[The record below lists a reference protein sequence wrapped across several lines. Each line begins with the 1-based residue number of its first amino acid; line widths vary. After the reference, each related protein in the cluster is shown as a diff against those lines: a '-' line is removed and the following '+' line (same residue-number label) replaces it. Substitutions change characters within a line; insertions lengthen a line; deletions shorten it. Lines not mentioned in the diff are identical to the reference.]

1 MAISATQDGPD
12 LVGEIIG
19 ERYRIEEVVGAG
31 GMATVY
37 KAADL
42 TLERPVAVK
51 VMRREVVKEADQL
64 ERFRREARAAAKL
77 SHPHI
82 VTVIDAGEEN
92 SRPYI
97 VFEYV
102 PGETLKQ
109 RIRSEGPLPV
119 PEAVAYSIEIGSALV
134 AAHGAGLVHRDVKP
148 QNVLIDPHGH
158 AKVADFGIARELEAS
173 DGLTKT
179 GRVLGTTDYVSP
191 EQAMGE
197 EVSGQSDVYSLGIV
211 LYEML
216 TGEVPFKGENHVAV
230 AMKHVKDPLP
240 DVQAIR
246 PEISHAL
253 AAVVEKMT
261 AKEPVDRY
269 LTAAS
274 AVSDLEDILAIESAR
289 AGGITG
295 EATVVF
301 DSLPKRSRRLAP
313 EGVSHPTRTRIAWLV
328 SALAA
333 IGIVLLLVSQIERG
347 SGGDRPGA
355 RALAG
360 TPIALKSAGS
370 FDPFALS
377 GGLVEHDEEA
387 HNAIDSH
394 PSTDWT
400 TESYQQGVLG
410 KQGVG
415 LWVRTFRPAT
425 AATATIRTPDS
436 SLSVTIYGAKTSL
449 PTALGG
455 WKKLG
460 SASGDINGRRIK
472 LTKVPSLRYYMIW
485 ITALPAPVGG
495 VSRAHISEFILRR

>member
-1 MAISATQDGPD
+1 MAISATQDGPE
-12 LVGEIIG
+12 LVGEVVG
-19 ERYRIEEVVGAG
+19 DRYRIDEVVGAG

-37 KAADL
+37 KAFDQ

-77 SHPHI
+77 SHAHI

-109 RIRSEGPLPV
+109 RIKSEGPLPI
-119 PEAVAYSIEIGSALV
+119 PEAVAYAIEIGSALV
-134 AAHGAGLVHRDVKP
+134 AAHAAGLVHRDVKP
-148 QNVLIDPHGH
+148 QNVLLDTQGH

-197 EVSGQSDVYSLGIV
+197 DVTGQSDVYSLGIV

-216 TGEVPFKGENHVAV
+216 TGDVPFKGENHVAV
-230 AMKHVKDPLP
+230 AMKHVKDQLP
-240 DVQAIR
+240 DIQASR
-246 PEISHAL
+246 PEVSNAL

-261 AKEPVDRY
+261 EKEPVDRY

-274 AVSDLEDILAIESAR
+274 AVSDLEDVLAMESAR

-295 EATVVF
+295 EATIVF

-313 EGVSHPTRTRIAWLV
+313 EGISHPMRTRIAWLV
-328 SALAA
+328 AALAS
-333 IGIVLLLVSQIERG
+333 IGIVLLLISQLEPG
-347 SGGDRPGA
+347 SGGRDTG
-355 RALAG
+355 RAAATG
-360 TPIALKSAGS
+360 TLIPFKSSGS
-370 FDPFALS
+370 FDPYAL
-377 GGLVEHDEEA
+377 GGGNDEHTEEA
-387 HNAIDSH
+387 HNAFDGNAN
-394 PSTDWT
+394 TDWT
-400 TESYQQGVLG
+400 TEQYQNGVLG
-410 KQGVG
+410 KPGVG
-415 LWVRTFRPAT
+415 LWGLTYKPAT
-425 AATATIRTPDS
+425 AATATVRTPDDK
-436 SLSVTIYGAKTSL
+436 LSVTIYGAKSL
-449 PTALGG
+449 PTDLAG
-455 WKKLG
+455 WTRLG
-460 SASGDINGRRIK
+460 SASGDVNGKRIK
-472 LTKVPSLRYYMIW
+472 LAKTAGLRYYMAW
-485 ITALPAPVGG
+485 ITALPSPQNGF
-495 VSRAHISEFILRR
+495 SRAHISEFILRR

>member
-1 MAISATQDGPD
+1 MAISATQDGPE
-12 LVGEIIG
+12 LVGEIVG
-19 ERYRIEEVVGAG
+19 DRYRIEEVVGAG

-37 KAADL
+37 KAFDQ

-77 SHPHI
+77 SHAHI

-109 RIRSEGPLPV
+109 RIKSEGPLPI
-119 PEAVAYSIEIGSALV
+119 PEAVAYAIEIGSALV
-134 AAHGAGLVHRDVKP
+134 AAHAAGLVHRDVKP
-148 QNVLIDPHGH
+148 QNVLLDTQGH

-197 EVSGQSDVYSLGIV
+197 DVTGQSDVYSLGIV

-230 AMKHVKDPLP
+230 AMKHVKDQLP
-240 DVQAIR
+240 DVQQAR
-246 PEISHAL
+246 PEVSNAL
-253 AAVVEKMT
+253 AAVIEKMT

-274 AVSDLEDILAIESAR
+274 AVSDLEDVLAMESAR

-295 EATVVF
+295 EATIVF

-328 SALAA
+328 AALAA
-333 IGIVLLLVSQIERG
+333 IGIVLLLVSQLESGNQGRKPG
-347 SGGDRPGA
+347 SA
-355 RALAG
+355 ASSG
-360 TPIALKSAGS
+360 TVIQFKSTGS
-370 FDPFALS
+370 FDPFS
-377 GGLVEHDEEA
+377 TGGGNEEHAEET
-387 HNAIDSH
+387 HNAIDGN
-394 PSTDWT
+394 PQTDWT
-400 TESYQQGVLG
+400 TEQYENGNLG
-410 KQGVG
+410 KPGVG
-415 LWVRTFRPAT
+415 LWGLAYRPAT

-436 SLSVTIYGAKTSL
+436 SLSVTYYGARSL
-449 PTALGG
+449 PSDLSG
-455 WKKLG
+455 WTELG
-460 SASGDINGRRIK
+460 SASGDINGKRTTLK
-472 LTKVPSLRYYMIW
+472 KVANLRYYMAW
-485 ITALPAPVGG
+485 ITALPPAAGG
-495 VSRAHISEFILRR
+495 FSKAHISEFIVRR

>member
-1 MAISATQDGPD
+1 MAISATQDGPE
-12 LVGEIIG
+12 LVGEIVG

-37 KAADL
+37 KAFDQ

-77 SHPHI
+77 SHAHI

-109 RIRSEGPLPV
+109 RIKSEGPLPIT
-119 PEAVAYSIEIGSALV
+119 EAVAYAIEIGSALV
-134 AAHGAGLVHRDVKP
+134 AAHAAGLVHRDVKP
-148 QNVLIDPHGH
+148 QNVLLDTQGH
-158 AKVADFGIARELEAS
+158 AKVADFGIARELDAS

-197 EVSGQSDVYSLGIV
+197 DVTGQSDVYSLGIV

-216 TGEVPFKGENHVAV
+216 AGDVPFKGENHVAV
-230 AMKHVKDPLP
+230 AMKHVKDQLP
-240 DVQAIR
+240 DIQEVR
-246 PEISHAL
+246 PEVSNAL
-253 AAVVEKMT
+253 AAVIEKMT

-274 AVSDLEDILAIESAR
+274 AVSDLEDVLAMESAR
-289 AGGITG
+289 AGGTTG
-295 EATVVF
+295 EATIVF

-328 SALAA
+328 AALAA
-333 IGIVLLLVSQIERG
+333 VGIVLLLVSQLERG
-347 SGGDRPGA
+347 TGGDKPGSTTA
-355 RALAG
+355 SGSVIRF
-360 TPIALKSAGS
+360 KSTGS
-370 FDPFALS
+370 FDPFS
-377 GGLVEHDEEA
+377 TGGGFEEHNEEA
-387 HNAIDSH
+387 HNANDGN
-394 PSTDWT
+394 PQTDWT
-400 TESYQQGVLG
+400 TEQYQGGVLG
-410 KQGVG
+410 KPGVG
-415 LWVRTFRPAT
+415 LWGRTYVPAT
-425 AATATIRTPDS
+425 AATATIRTPNS
-436 SLSVTIYGAKTSL
+436 SLGVTFYGAKSL
-449 PTALGG
+449 PKDLAGWTQLGD
-455 WKKLG
+455 
-460 SASGDINGRRIK
+460 ASGSINGKRIPLK
-472 LTKVPSLRYYMIW
+472 KVPGLRYYMVW
-485 ITALPAPVGG
+485 ITALPPVVNGR
-495 VSRAHISEFILRR
+495 SQARISEFIVRR

>member
-1 MAISATQDGPD
+1 MAISPTQDGPE
-12 LVGEIIG
+12 LIGEIVG
-19 ERYRIEEVVGAG
+19 ERYLIEEVVGAG

-37 KAADL
+37 RAADQ

-51 VMRREVVKEADQL
+51 VMRREVVAEPDQL

-77 SHPHI
+77 SHAHI

-102 PGETLKQ
+102 EGETLKQ
-109 RIRSEGPLPV
+109 RIRGGGPLPI
-119 PEAVAYSIEIGSALV
+119 PEAVAYAIEIGSALV
-134 AAHGAGLVHRDVKP
+134 AAHAAGLVHRDVKP
-148 QNVLIDPHGH
+148 QNVLIDAHGH

-197 EVSGQSDVYSLGIV
+197 DVTGQSDVYSLGIV

-240 DVQAIR
+240 DVQEKR
-246 PEISHAL
+246 PEVSSAL
-253 AAVVEKMT
+253 AAVIEKMT

-274 AVSDLEDILAIESAR
+274 AVSDLEDVLAMESAR

-313 EGVSHPTRTRIAWLV
+313 EGVSHPTRTKLAWLV
-328 SALAA
+328 AA
-333 IGIVLLLVSQIERG
+333 IAAVGIVLLLIGMIERG
-347 SGGDRPGA
+347 DDGKQSTTARSGTIIRFDR
-355 RALAG
+355 
-360 TPIALKSAGS
+360 TGS
-370 FDPFALS
+370 FDPYS
-377 GGLVEHDEEA
+377 TGGGPVEHESEA
-387 HNAIDSH
+387 HNAADGN
-394 PSTDWT
+394 PQTVWT
-400 TESYQQGVLG
+400 TESYQNGNLG
-410 KQGVG
+410 KPGVG
-415 LWVRTFRPAT
+415 LWGRTRSAAT
-425 AATATIRTPDS
+425 AATATIRTSDR
-436 SLSVTIYGAKTSL
+436 SLSVEFYGAKTLPDSL
-449 PTALGG
+449 EG
-455 WKKLG
+455 WTKLG
-460 SASGDINGRRIK
+460 SASGAINGKR
-472 LTKVPSLRYYMIW
+472 VPLEKQTGMRYYLAW
-485 ITALPAPVGG
+485 ITELPPATNGF
-495 VSRAHISEFILRR
+495 SQAKISEFIVRR

>member
-12 LVGEIIG
+12 LVGEIVG

-37 KAADL
+37 KADDL

-109 RIRSEGPLPV
+109 RIKSEGPLAI
-119 PEAVAYSIEIGSALV
+119 PEAVAYAIEIGSALV
-134 AAHGAGLVHRDVKP
+134 AAHAAGLVHRDVKP
-148 QNVLIDPHGH
+148 QNVLLDPHGH
-158 AKVADFGIARELEAS
+158 AKVADFGIARELEAN

-333 IGIVLLLVSQIERG
+333 IGIVLLLVSQLERG
-347 SGGDRPGA
+347 SGGGEPGA
-355 RALAG
+355 GAQAG
-360 TPIALKSAGS
+360 KKIALKSAGS
-370 FDPFALS
+370 FDPFS
-377 GGLVEHDEEA
+377 RGGGNVEHQEEVR
-387 HNAIDSH
+387 NAIDGNL
-394 PSTDWT
+394 STDWT
-400 TESYQQGVLG
+400 TESYQQGALG
-410 KQGVG
+410 KPGVG
-415 LWVRTFRPAT
+415 LWVKTYRAAT
-425 AATATIRTPDS
+425 AATATIRTPDD
-436 SLSVTIYGAKTSL
+436 SLSVTFYGARSPL
-449 PTALGG
+449 PQTLDG
-455 WKKLG
+455 WTKLG
-460 SASGDINGRRIK
+460 SASGRIDGK
-472 LTKVPSLRYYMIW
+472 RVPLTKVPNLRYYMAW
-485 ITALPAPVGG
+485 ITALPTPVNGL
-495 VSRAHISEFILRR
+495 SRAHVSEFILRR

>member
-1 MAISATQDGPD
+1 VAISATQDGPE
-12 LVGEIIG
+12 LIGEVID

-92 SRPYI
+92 GRPWI

-109 RIRSEGPLPV
+109 RIKGEGPLAI
-119 PEAVAYSIEIGSALV
+119 PEAVAYAIEVGSALV

-158 AKVADFGIARELEAS
+158 AKVADFGIARELEES

-197 EVSGQSDVYSLGIV
+197 DVTGQSDVYSLGVV
-211 LYEML
+211 LFEML
-216 TGEVPFKGENHVAV
+216 TGDVPFKGENHVAV
-230 AMKHVKDPLP
+230 AMKHVQDELP
-240 DVQAIR
+240 DVQAVR
-246 PEISHAL
+246 PEVSSAL

-261 AKEPVDRY
+261 AKQPVDRY
-269 LTAAS
+269 LSAAS
-274 AVSDLEDILAIESAR
+274 AVSDLEDVLAFESAR
-289 AGGITG
+289 AGGISG

-301 DSLPKRSRRLAP
+301 DQMPKRSRRLAP
-313 EGVSHPTRTRIAWLV
+313 RGVSHPARTRIAWLV
-328 SALAA
+328 AALAA
-333 IGIVLLLVSQIERG
+333 IGIGVLVVGLLRQ
-347 SGGDRPGA
+347 SGGDSGGA
-355 RALAG
+355 RAGAG
-360 TPIALKSAGS
+360 TVIALKSAGS
-370 FDPFALS
+370 FDPFSTDSVKA
-377 GGLVEHDEEA
+377 EHPELA
-387 HNAIDSH
+387 RNAIDSN
-394 PSTDWT
+394 PQTDWT
-400 TESYQQGVLG
+400 SEQYQGGGLG
-410 KQGVG
+410 KPGVG
-415 LWVRTFRPAT
+415 LWVRTYKPTT
-425 AATATIRTPDS
+425 AATATIRTPDL
-436 SLSVTIYGAKTSL
+436 SLGVTIYGAKSL
-449 PTALGG
+449 PNDLAGWTRLG
-455 WKKLG
+455 
-460 SASGDINGRRIK
+460 AADGDINGRRIK
-472 LTKVPSLRYYMIW
+472 LSPTPGLRYYMAW
-485 ITALPAPVGG
+485 ITKLPPAQHGY
-495 VSRAHISEFILRR
+495 SRAHISEMILRR